1 MKTRTLTLFLAGAA
15 LAAGSVAQQNFEKTI
30 PVPRT
35 GIPRLNWTANGCSVL
50 SLELRNYP
58 DEEDIEKARREDPN
72 DHSWVWWQFNVEN
85 RGDAKCRIRLWVEV
99 LDKNGK
105 VLKQSDRSDTVDAH
119 KFDDQIRVSTR
130 MKTVDIA
137 DAPKARVRAAIGPK

>member
-1 MKTRTLTLFLAGAA
+1 MKTQILAVVLAGAA
-15 LAAGSVAQQNFEKTI
+15 LAERAQAQQSFDKTI

-35 GIPRLNWTANGCSVL
+35 GLAKLNWTANGCSVV

-58 DEEDIEKARREDPN
+58 DAEDVEKARREDPN

-85 RGDAKCRIRLWVEV
+85 RGDVKCRIRLWVEV

-105 VLKQSDRSDTVDAH
+105 TLKQSDRSDTVDAH

-130 MKTVDIA
+130 MKTVDLA
-137 DAPKARVRAAIGPK
+137 DAPKARLRAAIGPK